1 MLRRLAIAA
10 VLLFA
15 ITASP
20 AAACPM
26 CKLGNDADTKSNSV
40 EAVEA
45 ANRAKA
51 YTISIFFMM
60 SMPPIVL
67 GGLTLAIRREIRKA
81 QARQAAG
88 QAASLS

>member
-1 MLRRLAIAA
+1 MLRRFALAAA
-10 VLLFA
+10 LLLA
-15 ITASP
+15 ATASP

-26 CKLGNDADTKSNSV
+26 CKLGNDADSKSNSV
-40 EAVEA
+40 EAIEA

-60 SMPPIVL
+60 GMPPVVL

-81 QARQAAG
+81 QATQAAS